1 MSVSFRQQAKMAS
14 YILGKKLKGEKKYPL
29 TLMLE
34 PLFQCNLSCSGCGK
48 IDYPKEILKK
58 RMSVEDALSAV
69 DECGAPMVALPG
81 GEPLIHKEITDI
93 VEGIIARKKYVSV
106 CTNAVLL
113 KKRLDDF
120 KPSHYLTFTVHL
132 DGLQEVHDKSVER
145 EGVFEK
151 ATEAIKE
158 ALDRGFNID
167 INCTLFDNAEPEKV
181 ADFFDYCEEIGI
193 EGIDVS
199 PGYSYE
205 FAPDQDSFLGRDKTK
220 TLFRDIFREQKK
232 RGSKW
237 AFNHSSLF
245 LDFLAGNQQYQCTPW
260 SMPTYNIFGWQKPCY
275 LLVNE
280 GYAQSFE
287 ELMEET
293 DWENWGTGR
302 NPKCDNCMAH
312 CGYEGTAAEDAFMH
326 PLKALKT
333 SIRGP
338 KTEGE
343 MAPDI
348 PRTYDWEDFAKAP
361 NPLQPTAY
369 KEALQEKEKRQKEA
383 EAVAS

>member
-1 MSVSFRQQAKMAS
+1 MSVSLRQQAKMAS
-14 YILGKKLKGEKKYPL
+14 YIIGKKLKGEDKYPL

-48 IDYPKEILKK
+48 IAYPKEILKK
-58 RMSVEDALSAV
+58 RMSVEDALGAV

-93 VEGIIARKKYVSV
+93 VDGIIDRKKYVSV

-120 KPSHYLTFTVHL
+120 TPSHYLTFTIHL
-132 DGLQEVHDKSVER
+132 DGLREVHDKSVER
-145 EGVFEK
+145 KGVFDK
-151 ATEAIKE
+151 ATEAIE
-158 ALDRGFNID
+158 MALGRGFNID
-167 INCTLFDNAEPEKV
+167 INCTLFDNAEPNQV
-181 ADFFDYCEEIGI
+181 ADFFDYVEELGVD
-193 EGIDVS
+193 GIDVS

-220 TLFRDIFREQKK
+220 KLFRNIFKEQEK
-232 RGSKW
+232 RGSDW
-237 AFNHSSLF
+237 SFNHSSLF

-333 SIRGP
+333 SITGP

-348 PRTYDWEDFAKAP
+348 PRTYDWEDFAKAS
-361 NPLQPTAY
+361 NPLKPTAY
-369 KEALQEKEKRQKEA
+369 KDALKEKEKREKET
-383 EAVAS
+383 EAVA